1 MANDNVNQLT
11 DLIFQVARRSMTDED
26 FRKKAMEDPKAA
38 LEEVNGGPVK
48 NGADISFVES
58 TETSSFKVALPPA
71 IGGEF
76 SDADLEAVAGGGKSI
91 HNTCTDDSG
100 SNCTTNSGSNIGGS
114 NTGVNTGVNVPSSD

>member
-1 MANDNVNQLT
+1 MANNNVNQLT

-26 FRKKAMEDPKAA
+26 FRKKAMEDPKGA

-58 TETSSFKVALPPA
+58 TETSSFKVALPPS

-91 HNTCTDDSG
+91 HDTCTDDSG

-114 NTGVNTGVNVPSSD
+114 NTGVNTGVNASSE